1 MDSLELS
8 RAGALP
14 PVRDQS
20 SRRPPKRGT
29 DKPKPAPASPHRA
42 EPDPDEPASPQSL
55 DVLA

>member
-14 PVRDQS
+14 ALRDQS
-20 SRRPPKRGT
+20 SRRPPRRAA
-29 DKPKPAPASPHRA
+29 DRPKPAPVSPDRI
-42 EPDPDEPASPQSL
+42 EPEPDEPASSQSL